1 MGKRRNGFSGNSRA
15 EGQDMV
21 TTAVF
26 LVGERSVH
34 TAMVSWSCSHSPV
47 LGAYKRHAENI
58 A

>member
-1 MGKRRNGFSGNSRA
+1 
-15 EGQDMV
+15 MV